1 MKTIETTAKRWGNS
15 IGIIIP
21 KEVIDKEHIK
31 ENGIVRFLIIKESD
45 KILRETFGLA
55 KDKIKK
61 STQQIKNEL
70 RNELYD

>member
-1 MKTIETTAKRWGNS
+1 MKAIETTAKRWGNS

-21 KEVIDKEHIK
+21 KEVIDREHIK
-31 ENGIVRFLIIKESD
+31 ENGIVRFLIIKEND

>member
-21 KEVIDKEHIK
+21 KEVIDREHIK
-31 ENGIVRFLIIKESD
+31 EKGIVRFLIIKESD

-61 STQQIKNEL
+61 STQQIKNEI

>member
-61 STQQIKNEL
+61 STQQIKNEI

>member
-1 MKTIETTAKRWGNS
+1 MKTIETTAKKWGNS

-31 ENGIVRFLIIKESD
+31 ENGVVKFLIIRESSR
-45 KILRETFGLA
+45 ILRETFGLA

-70 RNELYD
+70 RDKLYD

>member
-45 KILRETFGLA
+45 RILRETFGLA

-61 STQQIKNEL
+61 STQQIKNEI

>member
-1 MKTIETTAKRWGNS
+1 MKTIETIAKRWGNS

-21 KEVIDKEHIK
+21 KEIIDKENIK
-31 ENGIVRFLIIKESD
+31 ENGKVQFLIIKENN

-55 KDKIKK
+55 KNKIKK

-70 RNELYD
+70 REELYD

>member
-45 KILRETFGLA
+45 RILRETFGLA

-61 STQQIKNEL
+61 TAQQIKNEI

>member
-21 KEVIDKEHIK
+21 KKVIDKEHIK
-31 ENGIVRFLIIKESD
+31 TKDRVRILIIKESD
-45 KILRETFGLA
+45 RILRETFGLA

-61 STQQIKNEL
+61 TAQQIKNEI